1 MKHAAHKANR
11 GSAQRTGLADLF
23 RSSRGSHSVGV
34 VRAVQA
40 AAGDAVALAID
51 PALAARLNEV
61 APMTRR
67 AIRQTAKAAQRR
79 SYIMSSAS
87 LAALVGTAATAL
99 AFSTNMRQSAGAGVI
114 AQDPATTTTQ
124 MARVQGST
132 VSRSESRTALT
143 DTYSTPASAS
153 DTVAETSANGAQ
165 AQASSQSSDNGSWQ
179 LNDANSTIDVNQLA
193 RSLADNPK
201 VAVLVD
207 KDSDQLPANFNPNH
221 ATGDSGLAYAFSQ
234 CTWWAYNR
242 RHELGLPVGSYF
254 GNGAQWAD
262 SAAALGYW
270 VDNTPRHV
278 GDIMV
283 FRTGQ
288 EGASS
293 VYGHVAIVER
303 INPDG
308 SVYVSECGAA
318 LQGKIS
324 HRTFKNVSDFR
335 YIHY

>member
-1 MKHAAHKANR
+1 MKHAAHKANK

-40 AAGDAVALAID
+40 ANGDAVALAID

-61 APMTRR
+61 APLTRR

-79 SYIMSSAS
+79 SAVMSSAS

-99 AFSTNMRQSAGAGVI
+99 AFSANMRQASGTGVI

-124 MARVQGST
+124 MARIQGST

-143 DTYSTPASAS
+143 DTYGTQSSTS
-153 DTVAETSANGAQ
+153 DSTAA
-165 AQASSQSSDNGSWQ
+165 ASSENNQTATQSSNSGSWQ
-179 LNDANSTIDVNQLA
+179 LNDENSTIDVSQLA

-234 CTWWAYNR
+234 CTWWAYTR
-242 RHELGLPVGSYF
+242 RHQLGLPVGSYF

-262 SAAALGYW
+262 SAAAMGYW

-293 VYGHVAIVER
+293 LYGHVAIVER

-318 LQGKIS
+318 LNGKIA
-324 HRTFKNVSDFR
+324 HRTFTNVSDFR